1 MKQTSRRAR
10 KRIWQAATS
19 PTEVERKPSEHKRD
33 LAVTP
38 APTVHKTSTEL
49 RITRS
54 ETTTMMR
61 SHYCGQ
67 LNESLEGQEITLCGW
82 VHRRRDHGGVIF
94 LDIRDRDGLAQVVF
108 DPDRAETFAAADR
121 VRSEYVVKVTGKV
134 RLRPAGAV
142 NANMASGMIEVLG
155 YELEVLNEAETPPF
169 PLNEFSDVGEETR
182 LRYRFID
189 LRRPEMLE
197 KLRLRSRMTTSI
209 RRYLD
214 ENGFLDVETPILTR
228 ATPEGARDYLVPSR
242 THAGSF
248 FALPQSPQLFKQ
260 LLMVA
265 GFDRYYQIAKCFRD
279 EDLRAD
285 RQPEFTQIDIE
296 TSFLDEKDI
305 MGLTEGM
312 IRTLF
317 KEVLDL
323 EFGEFPHMTFEEAMR
338 RYGSDKPD
346 LRNPLELVD
355 VADQLKDV
363 EFKVFSGPANDPKS
377 RVAALRVPG
386 GASMPRSKIDDY
398 TKFVGIYGAR
408 GLAYIKVNERAK
420 GVEGLQSPIVKNI
433 PEANLNVILDR
444 VGAVDGDIVFFGADK
459 AKIVSEALGA
469 LRIKVGNDLNLLT
482 CEWAPMWVVDFPM
495 FEENE
500 DGSFSALHHPFTAPK
515 CSPEELEAN
524 PATALSR
531 AYDMVLNG
539 TELGGGSIRIHRK
552 EMQQAVFRLL
562 GINEAEQE
570 EKFGFLLDALK
581 YGAPPH
587 GGLAFG
593 LDRLVMLMTG
603 AQSIREVI
611 AFPKTQSAACVM
623 TQAPG
628 MVDAKALRELHIRLR
643 EQPKAE

>member
-1 MKQTSRRAR
+1 
-10 KRIWQAATS
+10 
-19 PTEVERKPSEHKRD
+19 
-33 LAVTP
+33 
-38 APTVHKTSTEL
+38 
-49 RITRS
+49 
-54 ETTTMMR
+54 MMR
-61 SHYCGQ
+61 THYCGQ
-67 LNESLEGQEITLCGW
+67 LNESLAEQEVTLCGW

-94 LDIRDRDGLAQVVF
+94 LDIRDREGLAQVVF
-108 DPDRAETFAAADR
+108 DPDREETFALADR

-134 RLRPAGAV
+134 RPRPSGAV
-142 NANMASGMIEVLG
+142 NPNMASGAIEVLG
-155 YELEVLNEAETPPF
+155 YDLEVLNQAETPPF
-169 PLNEFSDVGEETR
+169 PLDEYSDVGEETR

-189 LRRPEMLE
+189 LRRPEMAA
-197 KLRLRSRMTTSI
+197 KLKLRSRITSSV

-242 THAGSF
+242 THPGTF

-260 LLMVA
+260 LLMVS

-296 TSFLDEKDI
+296 TSFMDEKDI
-305 MGLTEGM
+305 IDLTEGM
-312 IRTLF
+312 IQKLF
-317 KEVLDL
+317 KEVLDVQL
-323 EFGEFPHMTFEEAMR
+323 GSFPHMTFEEAMR

-355 VADQLKDV
+355 VADQLTEVD
-363 EFKVFSGPANDPKS
+363 FKVFSGPASDPKG

-386 GASMPRSKIDDY
+386 GASMPRKQIDDY
-398 TKFVGIYGAR
+398 TKYVGIYGAK

-420 GVEGLQSPIVKNI
+420 GVEGLQSPIVKFI
-433 PEANLNVILDR
+433 PEANLEVILDR
-444 VGAVDGDIVFFGADK
+444 VSAVDGDIVFFGADK

-469 LRIKVGNDLNLLT
+469 LRIKLGHDLELLT
-482 CEWAPMWVVDFPM
+482 CEWAPLWVIDFPM
-495 FEENE
+495 FEEND
-500 DGSFSALHHPFTAPK
+500 DGSLSALHHPFTAPK
-515 CSPEELEAN
+515 CSPEDLAAN

-552 EMQQAVFRLL
+552 EMQQAVFNIL
-562 GINEAEQE
+562 GISAEEQQ

-587 GGLAFG
+587 GGRGFG
-593 LDRLVMLMTG
+593 VDRLVMVVRG
-603 AQSIREVI
+603 AQAIREVI

-628 MVDAKALRELHIRLR
+628 AVDSKALRELHIRLR
-643 EQPKAE
+643 EQPKVE

>member
-1 MKQTSRRAR
+1 
-10 KRIWQAATS
+10 
-19 PTEVERKPSEHKRD
+19 
-33 LAVTP
+33 
-38 APTVHKTSTEL
+38 
-49 RITRS
+49 
-54 ETTTMMR
+54 MMR

-67 LNESLEGQEITLCGW
+67 LNESLEGQEISLCGW

-94 LDIRDRDGLAQVVF
+94 LDIRDREGMAQVVF
-108 DPDRAETFAAADR
+108 DPDRAQSFAAADR
-121 VRSEYVVKVTGKV
+121 VRSEYVVRITGKV
-134 RLRPAGAV
+134 RARPAGAV
-142 NANMASGMIEVLG
+142 NPNMASGGIEVLG

-189 LRRPEMLE
+189 LRRPEMAE
-197 KLRLRSRMTTSI
+197 KLRLRSRITTSI

-242 THAGSF
+242 THPGSF

-296 TSFLDEKDI
+296 TSFLDESEI
-305 MGLTEGM
+305 IAITEKM
-312 IRTLF
+312 VRQLF
-317 KEVLDL
+317 KEVLDV
-323 EFGEFPHMTFEEAMR
+323 EFDAFPHMTYAEAMR

-363 EFKVFSGPANDPKS
+363 EFKVFSGPANDPKC

-386 GASMPRSKIDDY
+386 GASMPRSRIDDY

-459 AKIVSEALGA
+459 AKVVSEALGA
-469 LRIKVGNDLNLLT
+469 LRIKVGNDFELLT
-482 CEWAPMWVVDFPM
+482 CEWAPMWVIDFPM
-495 FEENE
+495 FDEND

-515 CSPEELEAN
+515 CTPQELESN

-562 GINEAEQE
+562 GIQEAEQE

-611 AFPKTQSAACVM
+611 AFPKTQSAADVM

-628 MVDAKALRELHIRLR
+628 VVDAKALRELHIRLR
-643 EQPKAE
+643 EQPKE

>member
-1 MKQTSRRAR
+1 
-10 KRIWQAATS
+10 
-19 PTEVERKPSEHKRD
+19 
-33 LAVTP
+33 
-38 APTVHKTSTEL
+38 
-49 RITRS
+49 
-54 ETTTMMR
+54 MMR
-61 SHYCGQ
+61 THYCGQ
-67 LNESLEGQEITLCGW
+67 LNETLADQEITLCGW

-94 LDIRDRDGLAQVVF
+94 LDIRDREGLAQVVF
-108 DPDRAETFAAADR
+108 DPDREETFAKADR

-134 RLRPAGAV
+134 RLRPEGAR
-142 NANMASGMIEVLG
+142 NPNMASGAIEVLG
-155 YELEVLNEAETPPF
+155 YQLEVLNQAETPPF
-169 PLNEFSDVGEETR
+169 PLDEYSDVGEETR

-189 LRRPEMLE
+189 LRRPEMAA
-197 KLRLRSRMTTSI
+197 KLKLRSRITSSV

-214 ENGFLDVETPILTR
+214 DNGFLDVETPILTR

-260 LLMVA
+260 LLMVS

-296 TSFLDEKDI
+296 TSFLDEQDI
-305 MGLTEGM
+305 IGLTEGM
-312 IRTLF
+312 IRKLF
-317 KEVLDL
+317 KEVLDVEL
-323 EFGEFPHMTFEEAMR
+323 GDFPHMPFSEAMH

-346 LRNPLELVD
+346 LRIPLELVD
-355 VADQLKDV
+355 VEDQLKDV
-363 EFKVFSGPANDPKS
+363 DFKVFAGPANDPKC

-386 GASMPRSKIDDY
+386 GASMPRKQIDDY
-398 TKFVGIYGAR
+398 TKYVGIYGAK
-408 GLAYIKVNERAK
+408 GLAYIKVNERAA

-433 PEANLNVILDR
+433 PLDNINVILDR

-469 LRIKVGNDLNLLT
+469 LRIKLGHDLNLLT

-495 FEENE
+495 FEEND
-500 DGSFSALHHPFTAPK
+500 DGSLSALHHPFTAPQ
-515 CSPEELEAN
+515 CSPEELKAN

-552 EMQQAVFRLL
+552 DMQQAVFDIL
-562 GINEAEQE
+562 GISPEEQQ

-603 AQSIREVI
+603 ASSIREVI

-628 MVDAKALRELHIRLR
+628 LVDNKALRELHIRLR